1 MLTFATI
8 FLLFL
13 KGGLELSDKWTGNLI
28 GKMHNAKITQQD
40 IADELGTT
48 KAYISMILNGKRT
61 PKNAKQRLE
70 EAFKASYQKKYNS
83 N

>member
-1 MLTFATI
+1 MP
-8 FLLFL
+8 
-13 KGGLELSDKWTGNLI
+13 EKWTGNLV

-48 KAYISMILNGKRT
+48 KAYVSMILNGTKT

-70 EAFKASYQKKYNS
+70 EAFQAAYQKKYKTP
-83 N
+83 